1 MNKNIKEI
9 VRSFISLG
17 IVCIITG
24 AIFNILHRPD
34 SEIYVSIGLGF
45 TYLLTA
51 VAFVEIILS
60 KSMGNLSKAL
70 WAVCLMAFNPLAVL
84 VYFYH
89 RQKVEKQNVTQ
100 HSLSSL

>member
-1 MNKNIKEI
+1 MNKNVKEI
-9 VRSFISLG
+9 VHSFISLG

-60 KSMGNLSKAL
+60 KSLRNLSKAV
-70 WAVCLMAFNPLAVL
+70 WVVCFMAFNPVAVL
-84 VYFYH
+84 VYFYK
-89 RQKVEKQNVTQ
+89 RQKDEKEEII
-100 HSLSSL
+100 HHPMRSL